1 MDQVKVINY
10 WNKHIY
16 VFLYFKV
23 YMDRRKNL
31 KYSLY
36 MNLSILNKQDTTKDK
51 YMNKFLKI
59 WVYIIIGIHI

>member
-1 MDQVKVINY
+1 MDK
-10 WNKHIY
+10 
-16 VFLYFKV
+16 
-23 YMDRRKNL
+23 RKNS

-59 WVYIIIGIHI
+59 